1 MNRTLLP
8 LAAALVTFACGDSQ
22 PTSPDGSA
30 DAAARLSRSESR
42 SGSGCRDVQGTI
54 VEYITGPN
62 TAAGKITGDVSGD
75 VSIVITALRQM
86 EGGVVQFDAHCTMV
100 TADGTFNA
108 TDQATLTPIEAPLY
122 RVNNRLAVSGG
133 TGEYSGVTGK
143 LHTHGTANF
152 VPGGLVDLRY
162 RGQLCKTQ

>member
-1 MNRTLLP
+1 MKRTLLP

-22 PTSPDGSA
+22 PTAPEARESA
-30 DAAARLSRSESR
+30 DLRLSNSS
-42 SGSGCRDVQGTI
+42 SGCRDVQGTI

-62 TAAGKITGDVSGD
+62 TAAGTISGDVSGD

-100 TADGTFNA
+100 TAEGTFNT

-122 RVNNRLAVSGG
+122 KVNNRLAVSGG

-162 RGQLCKTQ
+162 RGKLCKTP